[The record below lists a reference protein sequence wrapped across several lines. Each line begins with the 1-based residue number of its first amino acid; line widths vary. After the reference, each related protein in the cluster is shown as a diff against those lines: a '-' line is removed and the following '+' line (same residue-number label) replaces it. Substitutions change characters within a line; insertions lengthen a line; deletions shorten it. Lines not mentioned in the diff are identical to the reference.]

1 MCFFVWIWH
10 LSHAVW
16 YRRLVS
22 GILTSTSTWAQYRA
36 RYRYQYRCIPN
47 RACER
52 SWAVRIS
59 APRSRGCSLP
69 PLHRSKSPQTAPLNS
84 APPLAY
90 NFIPASVKIDPRS
103 LTFKIHLHAVY
114 TLPFS
119 TDALR
124 LGHTAYDADVERV
137 CCVTAA
143 EKNRFSY
150 VGPHLIR
157 AYSAGSVAALIC

>member
-1 MCFFVWIWH
+1 MLCGIG
-10 LSHAVW
+10 VW
-16 YRRLVS
+16 YR

-69 PLHRSKSPQTAPLNS
+69 PLRRSKSPQTAPLNS
-84 APPLAY
+84 APRSPTILSR
-90 NFIPASVKIDPRS
+90 FGEIDPRS

-114 TLPFS
+114 TCRFQPMPYVWDTLPAMRTWSGFV
-119 TDALR
+119 AWLLR
-124 LGHTAYDADVERV
+124 K
-137 CCVTAA
+137 
-143 EKNRFSY
+143 KNRFSY